1 MAETFHSKAALV
13 TDSANTNLLTAAVGE
28 TLIIIHCQVANVD
41 GTNAADLYLDMV
53 DDEASDVTGALAH
66 TISIPADSA
75 INPIGGKL
83 VLEAGDKINIWAG
96 AASDLEVT
104 ISYLKIT

>member
-13 TDSANTNLLTAAVGE
+13 TSSADTNLLTAGSGE
-28 TLIIIHCQVANVD
+28 TLVIIHCQVANVD
-41 GTNAADLYLDMV
+41 GTNAADLYIDMV
-53 DDEASDVTGALAH
+53 DDESSDVTAALAH
-66 TISIPADSA
+66 TISVPADTA

-83 VLEAGDKINIWAG
+83 VLETGDKINIWAG

>member
-13 TDSANTNLLTAAVGE
+13 TNSADTNLLTAGSGE
-28 TLIIIHCQVANVD
+28 TFVIIHCQVANVD

-53 DDEASDVTGALAH
+53 ADESSDVTAALAH
-66 TISIPADSA
+66 TISVPADTA

-83 VLEAGDKINIWAG
+83 VLETGDKINIWAG

>member
-13 TDSANTNLLTAAVGE
+13 TSSADTNLLTAGSGE
-28 TLIIIHCQVANVD
+28 TFVIIHCQVANVD
-41 GTNAADLYLDMV
+41 GTNAADLYIDMV
-53 DDEASDVTGALAH
+53 DDESSDVTAALAH
-66 TISIPADSA
+66 TISVPADTA

>member
-13 TDSANTNLLTAAVGE
+13 TATADTNLLTVPSGE
-28 TLIIIHCQVANVD
+28 TFVIIHCQVANVD
-41 GTNAADLYLDMV
+41 GSNAADLYLDFV
-53 DDEASDVTGALAH
+53 DDEATDVTAALAH
-66 TISIPADSA
+66 TISVPADSS

-83 VLEAGDKINIWAG
+83 VLEAGDKINIWAS

>member
-1 MAETFHSKAALV
+1 MAETFHSKAQLV
-13 TDSANTNLLTAAVGE
+13 TNSAVDLIEAGSGE
-28 TLIIIHCQVANVD
+28 TFVIIHCQVANVD
-41 GTNAADLYLDMV
+41 GTNSAWVSIDMI
-53 DDEASDVTGALAH
+53 DDESSDVTAALTHEVVVA
-66 TISIPADSA
+66 ADSA